1 MDKVPGL
8 RLKLR
13 RPFSSLLSLQVKLQY
28 SSRALAESIGFGRG
42 RHRYSYI
49 YPVLMLLA
57 FVPFSIVIF
66 AIGDTLSSVLVSAG
80 QPGLAVV
87 TAVMIGQMFVLFMGI
102 SHLMSTLY
110 YSNDLETLQALPLT
124 PWQIMSS
131 KVSVVYLGELFFA
144 AIIVLPFLI
153 TLGPKLHV
161 TEYWIYALIVFL
173 LVPAVP
179 IALSLLFV
187 VLLMRVTSRSKKRDF
202 FRVLFGLLLF
212 VFIIG
217 FQYLNVNLSKHG
229 PEYLVSRLLERNG
242 LVQAV
247 AGFYPLLKWA
257 AWALTG
263 GSVMARLSGLLL
275 YAAVSLGSLILITS
289 LSQIWFL
296 GGVGREVRAAKKP
309 LTEGKDRAKVLVVLE
324 KARSPAMAVFLRD
337 HRILVRTPNFFLT
350 SLLNLLVFPLILLFG
365 YISGGKEIT
374 SLFPAIGE
382 PRIADAIALSAVGA
396 HGLFVGLNQIAS
408 TAISREGRLFWFS
421 KIIPVSPREQIRG
434 KLWYSMCYAFIQLI
448 IMLVVLAF
456 LLKPDP
462 LRLFAIA
469 ALGTLLSWP
478 ISAIC
483 LLNDLYHPKLFWTEP
498 QQAMKGNFQ
507 TLVAGLFCALYLA
520 FIGLIIRTLYVF
532 GVASLW
538 LYGIS
543 FVFVVGSGVLLQ
555 KQLDKSAQKRY
566 FQIEM

>member
-1 MDKVPGL
+1 MGKVPGL
-8 RLKLR
+8 SPKLR
-13 RPFSSLLSLQVKLQY
+13 GPFSSLLRLQVKLQY
-28 SSRALAESIGFGRG
+28 SSRGLAESIGFGRG

-49 YPVLMLLA
+49 YPVLLLLA
-57 FVPFSIVIF
+57 FVPFTIVIF

-87 TAVMIGQMFVLFMGI
+87 IAVMVGQMFVFFMGI

-131 KVSVVYLGELFFA
+131 KVLVVHLGELFFA

-153 TLGPKLHV
+153 TLGLKLQV
-161 TEYWIYALIVFL
+161 MEYWIYALIVFL
-173 LVPAVP
+173 LVPSVP

-187 VLLMRVTSRSKKRDF
+187 VLLMRITSRSKKRDF

-217 FQYLNVNLSKHG
+217 FQYLNVNLSRYG
-229 PEYLVSRLLERNG
+229 PQYLVSRLLERNG

-263 GSVMARLSGLLL
+263 GGVMARLSGLLL

-296 GGVGREVRAAKKP
+296 GGVGREVRSAKKP
-309 LTEGKDRAKVLVVLE
+309 LTEGKDGA
-324 KARSPAMAVFLRD
+324 KARAVLKVHSPAMAVLLRD
-337 HRILVRTPNFFLT
+337 HRVLVRTPNFFLT

-365 YISGGKEIT
+365 YISGGKAIT
-374 SLFPAIGE
+374 SLLPAIGE
-382 PRIADAIALSAVGA
+382 ARIADAIGLSAVGA

-408 TAISREGRLFWFS
+408 TAVSREGRLFWFS
-421 KIIPVSPREQIRG
+421 KMIPVSPREQIRG

-448 IMLVVLAF
+448 IMIVALAF
-456 LLKPDP
+456 LLRLDP
-462 LRLFAIA
+462 LHLFAILV
-469 ALGTLLSWP
+469 LGTLLSWP

-483 LLNDLYHPKLFWTEP
+483 LLNDLYHPKLSWTEP

-520 FIGLIIRTLYVF
+520 IIGFIIRTLYVF
-532 GVASLW
+532 GVGSLW

-543 FVFVVGSGVLLQ
+543 FVFVVVSGVLLQ